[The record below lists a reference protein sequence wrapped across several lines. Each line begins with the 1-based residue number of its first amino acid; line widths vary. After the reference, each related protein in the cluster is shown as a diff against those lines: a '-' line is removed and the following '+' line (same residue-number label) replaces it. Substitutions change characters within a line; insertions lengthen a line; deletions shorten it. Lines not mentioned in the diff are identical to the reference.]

1 MMTSRQHM
9 RGVGAFTVIVFVLFA
24 VLVVNFGLTIGKDY
38 MQYRTVRSI
47 MTDIATTPGA
57 AARTDRQI
65 WNDLDSRFSIN
76 SIYGLV
82 PREITSFEED
92 GGGRYM
98 LADYEVRR
106 EFFGNL
112 DLVAKFSH
120 RTPLAP

>member
-1 MMTSRQHM
+1 MMTSRKHM

-24 VLVVNFGLTIGKDY
+24 VLLVNFGLTIGKDY
-38 MQYRTVRSI
+38 LQYRTVRSI

-76 SIYGLV
+76 SIYGLA

-98 LADYEVRR
+98 LADYEARR

-112 DLVAKFSH
+112 DLVARFSY
-120 RTPLAP
+120 RTRLSP